1 MRFLRDAT
9 IWFRCDSY
17 VRHYVWHF
25 AGANR
30 TLVPETA
37 SYVDHQFLAS
47 EDEVWLAGGGLDVLA
62 VTSDSAG
69 PKGLLNGYLDRGFG
83 RAIGPHR
90 FGCARRHLPV

>member
-1 MRFLRDAT
+1 M
-9 IWFRCDSY
+9 
-17 VRHYVWHF
+17 
-25 AGANR
+25 
-30 TLVPETA
+30 PETA

-47 EDEVWLAGGGLDVLA
+47 EDDVWLAGEGLDVLA

-90 FGCARRHLPV
+90 FGCALRHLPV